1 MESRGFTELEPMA
14 RAVAL
19 HLPTGEAAGQSEAL
33 PAVPGGPFIEGNSS
47 TTGGSLYLVRWIS
60 VLGDLAQP

>member
-19 HLPTGEAAGQSEAL
+19 HLLTGEAAGQSETL
-33 PAVPGGPFIEGNSS
+33 SAVPGGAFYRGEQQH
-47 TTGGSLYLVRWIS
+47 YRRELVPCALDFSAR
-60 VLGDLAQP
+60 